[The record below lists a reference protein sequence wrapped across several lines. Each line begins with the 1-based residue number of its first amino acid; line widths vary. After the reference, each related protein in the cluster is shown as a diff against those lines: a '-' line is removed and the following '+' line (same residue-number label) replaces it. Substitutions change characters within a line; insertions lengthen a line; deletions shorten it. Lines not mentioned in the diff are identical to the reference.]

1 MNQSSDENQTTKTK
15 QQQPNFGRDLK
26 VSFFYLEK
34 ESPKLVR
41 PQVRNGA
48 LWYIHNLGSLS
59 SSAFS
64 KIWGIQIKAGFVF
77 LWCIDFWTALSPP
90 GFILLP
96 PEPCFLQ
103 PNCILVNFPNPK
115 QWKTRGLPSENLD
128 RSEVYAVRLRKVT
141 SFRLMKH

>member
-15 QQQPNFGRDLK
+15 QQQPNFGRYLK

-34 ESPKLVR
+34 ESPKLAR
-41 PQVRNGA
+41 PQVCNGA
-48 LWYIHNLGSLS
+48 LWYIHNLDSLS

-64 KIWGIQIKAGFVF
+64 KIWGVQIKTGFVF
-77 LWCIDFWTALSPP
+77 LWCIDFGKALSPP

-115 QWKTRGLPSENLD
+115 LWKTWGGGVPLRESGQIGS
-128 RSEVYAVRLRKVT
+128 VYSAPYGK
-141 SFRLMKH
+141 

>member
-1 MNQSSDENQTTKTK
+1 MCLRNTVESELRWKSNNKDKTATTQLQKRPESK
-15 QQQPNFGRDLK
+15 FLLSGERNLK
-26 VSFFYLEK
+26 LA
-34 ESPKLVR
+34 R

-48 LWYIHNLGSLS
+48 LWYIHNLDSLS

-64 KIWGIQIKAGFVF
+64 KIRGVQIKTGFVF
-77 LWCIDFWTALSPP
+77 LWCIDFGKAPSPP

-115 QWKTRGLPSENLD
+115 QWKTRGLP
-128 RSEVYAVRLRKVT
+128 LRESGQIGSVCSAPT
-141 SFRLMKH
+141 ESN